1 MERLVE
7 TGRYNTPMD
16 TANQNQNN
24 YSQLVY
30 ALILVLL
37 GSIAYLNYRQQV
49 FELFAS
55 GTQWVLVTCGFV
67 PEGGENIQSE
77 RLRKLYYAARMFNE
91 TPAKE
96 LSAKDRLAA
105 ERYPD
110 MGFGLTHTFDTRPV
124 SAVIGG
130 WLFAIPCTYFIDSR
144 DCSKSPTAARLKVN
158 AADFEPIS
166 LATVEQFLLAA
177 SPEIIR
183 ITISGI
189 ENWSQNNWKH
199 TPVVEGYHRYNTV
212 EKDTNNDELLCTDAS
227 TARQMEVMDHCLLRF
242 KYGEDIVVELIFS
255 SIHRTGLSDIR
266 AQANRLAS
274 SFQVRN

>member
-1 MERLVE
+1 
-7 TGRYNTPMD
+7 MD
-16 TANQNQNN
+16 TANQNQNS

-30 ALILVLL
+30 ALVLVLL

-55 GTQWVLVTCGFV
+55 GSQWVLVTCGFV

-96 LSAKDRLAA
+96 LSVEDRLAA
-105 ERYPD
+105 ERYPG
-110 MGFGLTHTFDTRPV
+110 MGFGLTHTFDDRPV

-144 DCSKSPTAARLKVN
+144 DCTRSPTAARLKVKI
-158 AADFEPIS
+158 AGFEPIS

-177 SPEIIR
+177 SPEVTR
-183 ITISGI
+183 ITISSI
-189 ENWSQNNWKH
+189 ENWHPNRSES
-199 TPVVEGYHRYNTV
+199 TPVAKGYHRYNTL
-212 EKDTNNDELLCTDAS
+212 ETDMNNDELMCTDAMI
-227 TARQMEVMDHCLLRF
+227 AKQLEVMDHCLLRF
-242 KYGEDIVVELIFS
+242 KYGNDIVVELIFA
-255 SIHRTGLSDIR
+255 SIHRSSLSDLR
-266 AQANRLAS
+266 AQANHLVS
-274 SFQVRN
+274 SFQVRS

>member
-1 MERLVE
+1 
-7 TGRYNTPMD
+7 MD
-16 TANQNQNN
+16 TANQNKHR
-24 YSQLVY
+24 QLMY

-49 FELFAS
+49 FVLLAS

-144 DCSKSPTAARLKVN
+144 DCNRTPGTARLKVGV
-158 AADFEPIS
+158 ADFEPIS

-177 SPEIIR
+177 SPEVIR
-183 ITISGI
+183 ITVSGI
-189 ENWSQNNWKH
+189 ENWSDSRWQS
-199 TPVVEGYHRYNTV
+199 TPLVEGYQRYNTV
-212 EKDTNNDELLCTDAS
+212 ETDKNNDEFMCSDAALEKEMGTMS
-227 TARQMEVMDHCLLRF
+227 HCLLRF
-242 KYGEDIVVELIFS
+242 SYGKDIVVELIFAS
-255 SIHRTGLSDIR
+255 AHRPNLTGIR
-266 AQANRLAS
+266 AQADRLVS